1 LIPFVLA
8 HWVMGSGI
16 SLQGRGIKLCIRFN
30 NLFDTVK
37 LVNVMIKYGL
47 RCNLLLEKNKHSI
60 YIYRSSLNTLLIV
73 IKPYM
78 LYSMIKTI

>member
-1 LIPFVLA
+1 MNNNTEVF
-8 HWVMGSGI
+8 
-16 SLQGRGIKLCIRFN
+16 KNNN
-30 NLFDTVK
+30 NLAYY
-37 LVNVMIKYGL
+37 LAGL
-47 RCNLLLEKNKHSI
+47 LEEKNKHSI